1 MKFILLITVLYISI
15 VFASDNFLDG
25 TKRAEYFEK
34 TDDIVPTWDFT
45 LPSSE
50 YKQLKTLI
58 GSSRQ
63 GNPYTDFKT
72 KNAQL
77 AVSFNEGTVKKFSE
91 VTFSIGGVSSVYYPK
106 QGFNVKIRKDQLYG
120 RKHFRIRSE
129 AREATFLRSKIFCDM
144 NNRLGQ
150 PDSISA
156 NYIKMRVNG
165 EDLGFYVIMD
175 SLKLSY
181 VNLEYGDKNST
192 NLIQCANLNSQLTL
206 KCLSTCASE
215 NCNNPDVST
224 FEALLTSLD
233 HAETV
238 AQIEEVLE
246 VKSLMKSLLMEY
258 LTGSWDHYC
267 ILGHNYSMYR
277 PPQGKWEMVLYDFDT
292 TFGQDL
298 SMGLMYGNSPEGIVA
313 QDLETWTKIKFE
325 DWCGSS
331 SSSGS
336 DGSGNGDNKHIIQ
349 VILQDR
355 PELFQECLQEV
366 VKEAFNPKLL
376 FPHIDT
382 LKEFIRPYVTEDK
395 EEGRGRWNKE
405 STIVDYTISQW
416 EVNSEFTPIHTQFM
430 TMTSQGYGLK
440 QWILDKFKFV
450 CLTYEWLDCSFAS
463 EYLDDSFT
471 YYYTTPTTTTTTTTI
486 TTNSEPTNLPP
497 FLTPNLN
504 NSTLHHSHEDLL
516 RELSQSGGFGG
527 YVGGVGY
534 GGWGNHYPDTDNDSG
549 KTVEWKMPSAMTT
562 TIRTRR
568 PYTPTTSSEPTPTG
582 DDSCWSLRLGYP
594 CCTSDT
600 TEVYYEDGDGP
611 WGVEND
617 QWCGITVNHHS
628 QPTNTCWSHAF
639 GYPCCSKCEPAT
651 YVDEDGSW
659 GVENGNWCGLT
670 C

>member
-156 NYIKMRVNG
+156 NYIKMSVNG
-165 EDLGFYVIMD
+165 EDMGFYVIMD
-175 SLKLSY
+175 SLKMSY
-181 VNLEYGDKNST
+181 VHLEYGDKNST
-192 NLIQCANLNSQLTL
+192 NLIQCANLHSDLTL
-206 KCLSTCASE
+206 KSLQPCTSE
-215 NCNNPDVST
+215 NSHRPDNST
-224 FEALLTSLD
+224 FNELLTTLD
-233 HAETV
+233 QAETV

-246 VKSLMKSLLMEY
+246 VKSFMKTLLLEY

-277 PPQGKWEMVLYDFDT
+277 PPNGLWEMVLYDFDT
-292 TFGQDL
+292 TFGQEL
-298 SMGLMYGNSPEGIVA
+298 SMGLLYGNCPEGIIA
-313 QDLETWTKIKFE
+313 QDPETWTQAKFE
-325 DWCGSS
+325 DWCI
-331 SSSGS
+331 GS
-336 DGSGNGDNKHIIQ
+336 DSGDNNNKHVLQ

-355 PELFQECLQEV
+355 PTLFQECLQEV

-395 EEGRGRWNKE
+395 EERRGRWNKE
-405 STIVDYTISQW
+405 STLLDYTLRQW
-416 EVNSEFTPIHTQFM
+416 EANSEFTPVHTQFM

-450 CLTYEWLDCSFAS
+450 CLTYEWLDCGFAS
-463 EYLDDSFT
+463 EYLLDDYDSFT
-471 YYYTTPTTTTTTTTI
+471 DSTPNTTPTPTPTTPL
-486 TTNSEPTNLPP
+486 NPTS
-497 FLTPNLN
+497 F
-504 NSTLHHSHEDLL
+504 SGGEGEDRLS
-516 RELSQSGGFGG
+516 ELSQSGGFGG
-527 YVGGVGY
+527 YLGGVGY
-534 GGWGNHYPDTDNDSG
+534 GGWGHLPDPDDVNAVDW
-549 KTVEWKMPSAMTT
+549 KTPAAMTT
-562 TIRTRR
+562 TVRTRR
-568 PYTPTTSSEPTPTG
+568 PYTPEPEPTDT
-582 DDSCWSLRLGYP
+582 CWSLRLGYP
-594 CCTSDT
+594 CCSGETP
-600 TEVYYEDGDGP
+600 EVVYEDGDGR

-617 QWCGITVNHHS
+617 QWCGIILNNNNNGS
-628 QPTNTCWSHAF
+628 PSSPSNTCWSLAL
-639 GYPCCSKCEPAT
+639 GYPCCTQCEPAA
-651 YVDEDGSW
+651 YVDADGSW